1 MCLKKKLNIFLNC
14 FNFLRLNTCP
24 CFTNFILTKIN
35 FIRKFNAAPLHV
47 ALSIDIG
54 NRLLTPLHELMIR
67 AYEREYVS
75 FFKGVEFLLCP
86 IASCIWD
93 DRLFVRHPE
102 ILITDFCFC
111 LVLGWLWWLN
121 RQGLCGGK
129 TRTKNGLWPREE
141 PPPHP
146 RTLSPRSFEGWPIV
160 RGWFRSLACIEF
172 PQVWTSVLFSWKET
186 RKLTPFRRICS
197 LQN

>member
-1 MCLKKKLNIFLNC
+1 MCFKKKLNIFLNC

-93 DRLFVRHPE
+93 DQSIVCKTPGNPYHRLLF
-102 ILITDFCFC
+102 LSG
-111 LVLGWLWWLN
+111 LGVVMMTQSTGALWWEDKDQKWSLT
-121 RQGLCGGK
+121 QTG
-129 TRTKNGLWPREE
+129 TTPS
-141 PPPHP
+141 PPHP
-146 RTLSPRSFEGWPIV
+146 
-160 RGWFRSLACIEF
+160 
-172 PQVWTSVLFSWKET
+172 
-186 RKLTPFRRICS
+186 LTEIFWGVAHC
-197 LQN
+197 

>member
-1 MCLKKKLNIFLNC
+1 MSHFSK
-14 FNFLRLNTCP
+14 
-24 CFTNFILTKIN
+24 
-35 FIRKFNAAPLHV
+35 
-47 ALSIDIG
+47 ALSFYCV
-54 NRLLTPLHELMIR
+54 LLPH
-67 AYEREYVS
+67 
-75 FFKGVEFLLCP
+75 
-86 IASCIWD
+86 ASETIN
-93 DRLFVRHPE
+93 RLFVRHPE

-121 RQGLCGGK
+121 WQGLCGGK
-129 TRTKNGLWPREE
+129 TRTKNGLWPRQE

-186 RKLTPFRRICS
+186 RKLTPFLTKLEDVNVVSKYRTVHLILSYFGINRGFFNNRHS
-197 LQN
+197 HVKHHVDMDRTRNM